1 MMTGKEWVAAH
12 FGQQKGKALRYLLA
26 FHQYVSDSPEDA
38 YTTASDF
45 TRRDIVASLPDG
57 HPLIDQAAIDA
68 DWFVQVAALVRL
80 PPLHPVRMAAFDD
93 SNDLIRRDLLD
104 SATVTDAEREYL
116 ATGAKHASVRAR
128 ALSVIDPAH
137 SVREVAFKDADP
149 LVRASAVRG
158 AANQLLVYRG
168 VMDVDPNVRK
178 SAAESLPKDSP
189 ILSCL
194 ALRDPD
200 SGVRQVAIRQSSD
213 AAALE
218 HLARNI
224 AEPMTI
230 RVGALR
236 RLWPSHPLRA
246 EILADLSQPIEL
258 QEAAIDRSSDPDVL
272 AQIALD
278 ASRHPSLRRIAVRY
292 LHYSHPA
299 VKAALGDPD
308 LEVREAAVNALVAHD
323 VPWDIAYD
331 IRRDPAWCRAYV
343 SLGRCE
349 DVRVAELD
357 PPEEHSKPEEGN
369 NVLGVD
375 RSGHRGSGVR
385 C

>member
-1 MMTGKEWVAAH
+1 
-12 FGQQKGKALRYLLA
+12 LRFLLA
-26 FHQYVSDSPEDA
+26 FQQYVSDSPDA
-38 YTTASDF
+38 AWAAADDSD
-45 TRRDIVASLPDG
+45 RKWILVLLPSG
-57 HPLIDQAAIDA
+57 HPLIERVARDA
-68 DWFVQVAALVRL
+68 SASWFVRATALVRL
-80 PPLHPVRMAAFDD
+80 PALHPLRLAAFDD
-93 SNDLIRRDLLD
+93 PDETVRYNLLNSD
-104 SATVTDAEREYL
+104 TVTDAEREYL
-116 ATGAKHASVRAR
+116 ALSATLPSTRAR

-137 SVREVAFKDADP
+137 PVREVAFKDADP
-149 LVRASAVRG
+149 SVRVSAVRG
-158 AANQLLVYRG
+158 AANQILVYRG
-168 VMDVDPNVRK
+168 CMDVDPSVRK
-178 SAAESLPKDSP
+178 SAAESLPMNSP

-200 SGVRQVAIRQSSD
+200 SGVRQIAIRQTAD
-213 AAALE
+213 ASVLE